1 MVNKSRLLIA
11 FWLALA
17 VLGLALC
24 YWQLGRAQEK
34 SRMTELRQARS
45 EVLVLGQAP
54 GNTPGHASGHAV
66 IQALGQGIRFSV
78 QQSADSL
85 DQQRLLLSGKWLLDK
100 TIFLDNRAFEGRAG
114 VHVLT
119 PLLLSDQSMIW
130 VNRGWME
137 KPPGITKGLSAP
149 AAPAAENLS
158 AIALSS
164 VMKRIE
170 LTSDPGQLRQGAVW
184 QNFDWE
190 ASRQWLSGPV
200 WPVIA
205 WQADDNGDG
214 LVRKIPEVRSDVPKH
229 LGYAAQWFLLT
240 LVALFFAWRQRHA

>member
-1 MVNKSRLLIA
+1 MVNKSRLLIV

-45 EVLVLGQAP
+45 EVLILGEAP
-54 GNTPGHASGHAV
+54 GQTA
-66 IQALGQGIRFSV
+66 GQTAGRSIRFSGE
-78 QQSADSL
+78 QSADSL
-85 DQQRLLLSGKWLLDK
+85 DQQRVLLSGKWLLDK

-149 AAPAAENLS
+149 VAPAAQNLS
-158 AIALSS
+158 AVTLSS

-170 LTSDPGQLRQGAVW
+170 LTTDPSQLRQGAVW
-184 QNFDWE
+184 QNFDWQ
-190 ASRQWLSGPV
+190 ASRQWLTSPV

-214 LVRKIPEVRSDVPKH
+214 LVRKIPEVTSDVPKH

-240 LVALFFAWRQRHA
+240 LVALFFAWRMRRKT